1 MSIIDITNESLKL
14 FHISEKDML
23 YNTIND
29 NFDSIKSLDETNIY
43 KNKICD
49 LKKIPSLMELEKK
62 VYDYF
67 MDLYYQDKYFYN
79 IKVITDIISNSDSH
93 VVAEFKDFLI
103 MGDESE
109 FFHRKY
115 NMKECKKYLPI
126 LFDYYK
132 SCSIIFPNYFLLHEN
147 KYIFKNIRKKQ
158 KIIDKQQEQD
168 EKREK
173 EKKGEIILNNN
184 GEFFTTKVMNSIL
197 NQTNSSNI
205 RLFFGIN
212 NSKDK
217 SDSQDTVNNI
227 FKKIV
232 KVEHQV
238 LIANKKNYTLNK
250 DIQKSIIKDWK
261 NIESNPS
268 NNTINSKVIKGK
280 KENIINKNKSNNNIK
295 ILYTNR
301 NIIIPKKVIKNL
313 KANIHHEKSNTC
325 ILQSDINKS
334 FPKKTLYI
342 DKNNSKINKKI
353 IKNNKYNRKI
363 ISKIISKIKN
373 VNSAIFQ
380 INNSFKEINKKR
392 LIINKK
398 IHKKSISPIVNKS
411 NRKKIN
417 FELIKKLTECNST
430 PNICDIYI
438 NKHNKKEN
446 KIIKKENKFKKE
458 KDLELKLT
466 KTNSNLDISSLNKY
480 LTKNDSNLH
489 TNNHKEYTNNIRNIK
504 NIILRKSFKN
514 KIKKNKNGS
523 KKVYLNAY
531 KITPNIINHKYYS
544 NNNSKIILSKEEM
557 TISRIKSLNDQN
569 FESIKVVRKHRTLN
583 SKKIKN
589 NDINN
594 NINININI
602 NSNNIYNNTNNLNY
616 SNYNSIQN
624 SSSINTCN
632 NSFLN
637 KLKYYDLLKKS
648 SSFISKY
655 PLGKKLLL
663 SSSINNNLCD
673 NSKNY
678 NYILEEINKKKNYIL
693 NTKNI
698 TLTFNGCKTSRNSHN
713 LSKIKYKSK
722 KSSSNKSGNLT
733 NFSTNKIKMKK
744 DFLNKKEIKIHYKN
758 KIPLTKSSKAI
769 KNNALKK

>member
-1 MSIIDITNESLKL
+1 M
-14 FHISEKDML
+14 
-23 YNTIND
+23 
-29 NFDSIKSLDETNIY
+29 
-43 KNKICD
+43 
-49 LKKIPSLMELEKK
+49 
-62 VYDYF
+62 
-67 MDLYYQDKYFYN
+67 
-79 IKVITDIISNSDSH
+79 
-93 VVAEFKDFLI
+93 
-103 MGDESE
+103 
-109 FFHRKY
+109 
-115 NMKECKKYLPI
+115 
-126 LFDYYK
+126 
-132 SCSIIFPNYFLLHEN
+132 
-147 KYIFKNIRKKQ
+147 
-158 KIIDKQQEQD
+158 
-168 EKREK
+168 
-173 EKKGEIILNNN
+173 
-184 GEFFTTKVMNSIL
+184 
-197 NQTNSSNI
+197 
-205 RLFFGIN
+205 
-212 NSKDK
+212 
-217 SDSQDTVNNI
+217 
-227 FKKIV
+227 
-232 KVEHQV
+232 
-238 LIANKKNYTLNK
+238 
-250 DIQKSIIKDWK
+250 
-261 NIESNPS
+261 
-268 NNTINSKVIKGK
+268 
-280 KENIINKNKSNNNIK
+280 
-295 ILYTNR
+295 LYTNR

-313 KANIHHEKSNTC
+313 KANIYHEKSNTC
-325 ILQSDINKS
+325 ILDSDINKS
-334 FPKKTLYI
+334 FPKKILYI
-342 DKNNSKINKKI
+342 DKNNSKRNKKI
-353 IKNNKYNRKI
+353 IKNNKSNRKI

-380 INNSFKEINKKR
+380 INNSFNKINTKR

-398 IHKKSISPIVNKS
+398 IHKKSISPIVNKF
-411 NRKKIN
+411 NWKKIN
-417 FELIKKLTECNST
+417 FELIQKLTEYNST
-430 PNICDIYI
+430 PNICNMYI
-438 NKHNKKEN
+438 SKNNKKEK
-446 KIIKKENKFKKE
+446 KIIKKENKFTNE
-458 KDLELKLT
+458 KGLELKLT
-466 KTNSNLDISSLNKY
+466 KTNSNFDISLLNKF
-480 LTKNDSNLH
+480 LTKNDSSLH
-489 TNNHKEYTNNIRNIK
+489 TNNHKEYTNNIKSLK

-544 NNNSKIILSKEEM
+544 NNNSKIILSNEEM
-557 TISRIKSLNDQN
+557 TISRIKGLNEQN

-663 SSSINNNLCD
+663 SSSINTKYVNNLCD